1 MRNSRII
8 ALLVVMLA
16 CTAGGQ
22 PTTQSIVVPAEMR
35 AVRVAETGGLD
46 VLEVKRVAVPE
57 PGEGELLVR
66 VRAAGINP
74 VDAKM
79 RSGGFFA
86 GADGEYTPG
95 FDISGTVAVVG
106 EGVEGF
112 KVDDAVYAMLDL
124 RRGGAYA
131 EYAIIKATE
140 AAAKPE
146 SLSFEEAAGVPLVAL
161 TAYQALF
168 DTADLRAGET
178 VLIHGGS
185 GGVGSHAVQ
194 LAKAAGATVIATASE
209 RNQDYLKQLG
219 ADITV
224 DYRNQKFED
233 LAKDVDVV
241 LDTVGGDTQR
251 RSFAVLKRGGRLVSI
266 VGLPHQNLAEPA
278 GVTATGILV
287 QPNGEQLAK
296 IAAMFDDGTLK
307 PAALTT
313 MPLDDVTAAHEQI
326 ETGHTRGKV
335 VLVVNEAD

>member
-1 MRNSRII
+1 MRI
-8 ALLVVMLA
+8 ALTLA
-16 CTAGGQ
+16 GLILLLAAAHAFGQ
-22 PTTQSIVVPAEMR
+22 TTQPAEMR
-35 AVRVAETGGLD
+35 AVQVAESGGVE
-46 VLEVKRVAVPE
+46 VLEVKRVPVPR
-57 PGEGELLVR
+57 PSEGELLVR

-86 GADGEYTPG
+86 ASEGTYTPG
-95 FDISGTVAVVG
+95 FDVSGTVAAVG
-106 EGVEGF
+106 DGVEGF
-112 KVDDAVYAMLDL
+112 EVGDAVYAMLDL

-131 EYAIIKATE
+131 EYAIVKVNE

-146 SLSFEEAAGVPLVAL
+146 SRSHEEAAGVPLVAL

-168 DTADLRAGET
+168 DTADLKAGET

-194 LAKAAGATVIATASE
+194 LAKAAGATVVATASE
-209 RNQDYLKQLG
+209 RNQDYLKELG
-219 ADITV
+219 ADVAV
-224 DYRNQKFED
+224 DYRSQRFED
-233 LAKDVDVV
+233 FAKDVDVV

-251 RSFAVLKRGGRLVSI
+251 RSFDVLKRGGRLVSI
-266 VGLPHQNLAEPA
+266 VGLPHQALAEPA

-287 QPNGEQLAK
+287 KPNGEQLAK

-313 MPLDDVTAAHEQI
+313 MPLDDVAAAHEQI

-335 VLVVNEAD
+335 VLVVNEAE